1 MAQGFRLV
9 GGESH
14 ELLLSD
20 VSALLEKGCLCH
32 AGTIALFLDTR
43 SHLLEWE
50 RSRTELLSNLVAPLS
65 SCAARRPCLRS
76 R

>member
-32 AGTIALFLDTR
+32 AST
-43 SHLLEWE
+43 LEAT
-50 RSRTELLSNLVAPLS
+50 SGISFD
-65 SCAARRPCLRS
+65 
-76 R
+76 